1 MKKPIDIEEVV
12 KRLRI
17 AVKPF
22 PKAALFELYDDGYTS
37 PFEQL
42 LACMIS
48 IRTRDEVTVIT
59 AKRLFEKARTPET
72 IALLTID
79 EIDSLI
85 YDSSFHRSKAQQ
97 FIDIATLISKD
108 YGGQLP
114 CEFSIITSFK
124 GVGPKC
130 ANLVLGI
137 ACNKPG
143 IGVDIHVHRVSNR
156 WGYVLTS
163 SPEKTMTALEN
174 KLPKKYWVEINRL
187 LVPFGKHI
195 CTGILPKCSI
205 CPVLEMC
212 QQVGVIKHR

>member
-1 MKKPIDIEEVV
+1 MKKPLDIEEAF
-12 KRLRI
+12 KRIRLAI
-17 AVKPF
+17 KPF
-22 PKAALFELYDDGYTS
+22 PKAALFELYDEGYTS

-59 AKRLFEKARTPET
+59 AKRFFEKARTPE
-72 IALLTID
+72 IVASMPVN

-97 FIDIATLISKD
+97 FIDISELVINEYA
-108 YGGQLP
+108 GQLP
-114 CEFSIITSFK
+114 CDFSKLTSFR

-137 ACNKPG
+137 ACGEPK
-143 IGVDIHVHRVSNR
+143 IGVDIHVHRVTNR
-156 WGYVLTS
+156 WGYILAST
-163 SPEKTMTALEN
+163 PEKTMTALEN
-174 KLPKKYWVEINRL
+174 NLPKKCWIEINRL

-195 CTGILPKCSI
+195 CTGVLPKCSI

-212 QQVGVIKHR
+212 EQVGVTKHR